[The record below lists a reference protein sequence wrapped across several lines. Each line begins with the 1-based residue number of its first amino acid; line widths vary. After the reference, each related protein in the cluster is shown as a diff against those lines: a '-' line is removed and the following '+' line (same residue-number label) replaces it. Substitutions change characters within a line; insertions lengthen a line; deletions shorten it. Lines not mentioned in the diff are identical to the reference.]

1 MIYCVLQWGRVVES
15 QFISHRKWE
24 LHPQQLHRQ
33 SVQQV
38 SWTHTLWKSPLS
50 IGLECAYSTSW
61 HHTHGQV
68 VCGVCSS
75 DIVVIPPEAV
85 MSVLVSVE
93 WAQLGTVWSDY
104 QFGVVLYHNDP
115 EHSLITWCSDS
126 TYYFSISSVTHLC
139 VCSCRWQFVGLS
151 KQKSEELLMLPHN
164 QPGSFLIRESETY
177 PGTCVLMLVTLL
189 ALLFFYDLL
198 SHLPLSATNDYFD
211 NWLI

>member
-1 MIYCVLQWGRVVES
+1 MIYHVLQWGRVVES

-104 QFGVVLYHNDP
+104 QFGVILYPQWPWTLTH
-115 EHSLITWCSDS
+115 HMMLWLYLLLFHQLCH
-126 TYYFSISSVTHLC
+126 SSVC
-139 VCSCRWQFVGLS
+139 VFV
-151 KQKSEELLMLPHN
+151 QVAVC
-164 QPGSFLIRESETY
+164 GSQQTEIR
-177 PGTCVLMLVTLL
+177 GT
-189 ALLFFYDLL
+189 ADAP
-198 SHLPLSATNDYFD
+198 S
-211 NWLI
+211 